1 MILSALSPFYG
12 LLAGNLKDVLWMTGA
27 NVAILAAVI
36 LAVLLIAGKGLRG
49 SGNLLGRAF
58 VTSLL
63 ADLVGMFVRFLPLL
77 TEMLLRVLGFRT
89 AANWLGKFVSNYTW
103 FQIWNNRA
111 VGLTWTMGSILVA
124 GIFVFF
130 FHYKVML
137 KNVVQEK
144 KLRLALSICLAVFSA
159 PYSWTN
165 PMW

>member
-1 MILSALSPFYG
+1 MILSAFSPFYG
-12 LLAGNLKDVLWMTGA
+12 LLAGNLKDILWMTGL

-36 LAVLLIAGKGLRG
+36 VAVLLLSKKSLRG
-49 SGNLLGRAF
+49 SGELLGRAF
-58 VTSLL
+58 ITSLL
-63 ADLVGMFVRFLPLL
+63 ADLVGVFVRFLPLL
-77 TEMLLRVLGFRT
+77 TEMFLRLLGFRT

-103 FQIWNNRA
+103 FQIWNNPA
-111 VGLTWTMGSILVA
+111 VGLPWTIGSVLVA

-144 KLRLALSICLAVFSA
+144 KLRLVLSICLAVFSA